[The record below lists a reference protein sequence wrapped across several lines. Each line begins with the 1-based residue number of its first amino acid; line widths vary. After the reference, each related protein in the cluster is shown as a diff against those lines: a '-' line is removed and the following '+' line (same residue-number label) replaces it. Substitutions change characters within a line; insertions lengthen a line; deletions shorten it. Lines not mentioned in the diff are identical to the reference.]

1 VGEGY
6 EACFSLIQ
14 KLSLQHQKKPASFEL
29 LTLLFTELKNLTPA
43 NFLELYSLSRVE
55 QLPRYLAG
63 IRIRAQ
69 RAVDNPIKEGQK
81 YLLINPF
88 DHKLKTLLASL
99 SERSS
104 REKANAVESFYW
116 LLEEYKI
123 SVFAQEIKTNG
134 KISAKKLDKELTR
147 ISTMI

>member
-1 VGEGY
+1 M
-6 EACFSLIQ
+6 
-14 KLSLQHQKKPASFEL
+14 
-29 LTLLFTELKNLTPA
+29 LFR
-43 NFLELYSLSRVE
+43 S
-55 QLPRYLAG
+55 AG